1 MSEIRAVAERA
12 ELMVPAEE
20 LESALDLMA
29 REITVQLAEANP
41 LVLCVM
47 TGGVVIAGRLL
58 VRLNFP
64 LRLNYVHASRYRE
77 MTRGSALHW
86 IHRPS
91 HAIAGQ
97 DVLILDDILD
107 EGLTLDAVVTACRED
122 GAKSVRS
129 AVLVEK
135 VRERSCSIE
144 ADFVGVRVPNRYLFG
159 YGLDYKGYLRNA
171 SGIYA
176 VADVDLQ
183 DSEE

>member
-1 MSEIRAVAERA
+1 MGLGSNEIRAVAKRA
-12 ELMVPAEE
+12 ELLVPAQD
-20 LESALDLMA
+20 LEVALDLMA
-29 REITVQLAEANP
+29 RDVAEQLAESNP

-64 LRLNYVHASRYRE
+64 LRLDYVHASRYRD
-77 MTRGSALHW
+77 TIRGGELHW

-97 DVLILDDILD
+97 DVLILDDIID
-107 EGLTLDAVVTACRED
+107 EGLTLDAIEAACWED

-135 VRERSCSIE
+135 VRQRACPVE
-144 ADFVGVRVPNRYLFG
+144 ANFVGVRVPDRYLFG

-171 SGIYA
+171 AGIYA
-176 VADVDLQ
+176 VADVDL
-183 DSEE
+183 